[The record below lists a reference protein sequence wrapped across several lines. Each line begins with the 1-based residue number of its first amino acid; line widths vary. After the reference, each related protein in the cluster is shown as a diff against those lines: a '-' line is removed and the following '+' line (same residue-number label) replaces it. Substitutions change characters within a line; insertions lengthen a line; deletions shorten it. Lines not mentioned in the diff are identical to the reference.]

1 MIFEKK
7 ENGIRHLKM
16 NNWSLTLKPVDTET
30 KNGFTARYYENGRE
44 ELKII
49 VSSNY
54 DCILCE
60 EKNPKNDAIIYKII
74 AFFDVFK
81 RMDELE
87 EFEKNL
93 NKH

>member
-7 ENGIRHLKM
+7 ENGIRYVEM
-16 NNWSLTLKPVDTET
+16 QNWSLTLTPVDTEKGT
-30 KNGFTARYYENGRE
+30 CFLAQYYENGKE
-44 ELKII
+44 ELSFG
-49 VSSNY
+49 VSTDY
-54 DCILCE
+54 DCMLCK
-60 EKNPKNDAIIYKII
+60 EKTPKNDAIIYKTI

-93 NKH
+93 K